1 MNTKRRPRAKVQDV
15 DESDR
20 APADDD
26 DESAEAAAEVRE
38 ALLWEKLKAE
48 LRRKK

>member
-1 MNTKRRPRAKVQDV
+1 MTNTKRRPKTKV
-15 DESDR
+15 DE

-26 DESAEAAAEVRE
+26 DESADTAAEAHD